1 MSGISEFEAWTE
13 VSPLADLL
21 VRAATL
27 EPTRDAIVF
36 PDGRFTYREVLGRA
50 LGIARG
56 LLALG
61 IKPGDHVGLLAP
73 NAIEF
78 VEGFF
83 GTALAGGIVVPLN
96 ARHKTSE
103 LAYIAENADLVALL
117 TTGDGAG
124 AYVDFTELMATA
136 LPGIDTARDA
146 THLQLHDAPKLRCVV
161 MLKGEE
167 RPGFVGRAKFDEL
180 ASRVDVGRV
189 HEARSRVRVRDV
201 ALLLYTSGTTAD
213 PKGCML
219 THEAVTRGGVY
230 RARTRFGTGTHDVTW
245 GAGPLFH
252 IGSLGPFL
260 GSIGAVGT
268 YLTDVHFEPGR
279 AIKLMERERV
289 TAAFPWFPAV
299 IQPLLDHPTF
309 NPGRLDKLRSI
320 LVIGPRPLIERVQE
334 ALPDAEMVA
343 ACGMTETAGIYALSG
358 RSETVEQ
365 RSEAQGK
372 AATGVEIRIVDIAT
386 GEELP
391 DNEVGELLVRG
402 YCVMERYYR
411 DPEKTANA
419 LSEDGWLHTGDYY
432 SRTPDGRVTF
442 HGRLK
447 DMLKVGGENVAAVE
461 IESFLCRHPAV
472 QMASVIGM
480 PDPLLD
486 EVPVAFVELVE
497 GQELR
502 PEQLIEFC
510 RGQISRYKIPREV
523 HFIGPDEWPMS
534 LTKINKR
541 GLRAR
546 LQRQERAD
554 G

>member
-136 LPGIDTARDA
+136 LPGIESARDA

-299 IQPLLDHPTF
+299 IQPVLDHPTF

-334 ALPDAEMVA
+334 TLPDAEMVA

-486 EVPVAFVELVE
+486 EVPVAFVELAE